1 MIYDLLNEKEK
12 ELTKRIILKKDEIL
26 FHENDTCKEI
36 GIVTKGV
43 ISISS
48 FTFQGKEI
56 IYNTITKGGIFGNN
70 LLFSSEP
77 TYKGNIIS
85 KVDSEIILID
95 KLSLLKIFE
104 TNQEFLKEYLHIQ
117 SDFGKSLNNKI
128 KVLSFYKGED
138 RFFYYL
144 ASHNNSV
151 RFHSIN
157 ELANELN
164 MSREATS
171 RMVNK
176 LKNEGKIFIRNN
188 QIILIE

>member
-1 MIYDLLNEKEK
+1 MIYDLLNEEEK
-12 ELTKRIILKKDEIL
+12 QLTKKITLKKDEIL
-26 FHENDTCKEI
+26 FKEGDICKEI
-36 GIVTKGV
+36 GIVLKGV

-48 FTFQGKEI
+48 YTFNGKEI

-77 TYKGNIIS
+77 YYKGNIIS
-85 KVDSEIILID
+85 KIDSEIILID
-95 KLSLLKIFE
+95 KLFLKRILKNNE
-104 TNQEFLKEYLHIQ
+104 EFLEEYLHIQ
-117 SDFGKSLNNKI
+117 SDFGKALNNKI

-144 ASHNNSV
+144 ASHNNSI
-151 RFHSIN
+151 RFRSIS

-171 RMVNK
+171 RMISK
-176 LKNEGKIFIRNN
+176 LKIEGKLFIKNN
-188 QIILIE
+188 QIIHKE